1 MTDIVFLDTET
12 LGTDPDAPIWEFA
25 ALRRFED
32 GTVDRAEI
40 TIRHDPGD
48 WLETLPERFQQDY
61 LARYNHDDAT
71 TESAA
76 AAVIDV
82 FTRDTVAICC
92 NPLFDLDSKRLTN
105 LLQRN
110 GIEPGWH
117 YHPLD
122 ISSIA
127 IGYLAAWNAL
137 GGQPWKYDKLSASL
151 GVDPAEYRRHT
162 AMGDVEWTVAQW
174 DIVMGRRVGGVDAT
188 RNR

>member
-40 TIRHDPGD
+40 TIQHDPGG

-61 LARYNHDDAT
+61 LTRYNRDDAA
-71 TESAA
+71 TEPAA

-82 FTRDTVAICC
+82 FTRDSLTVIC
-92 NPLFDLDSKRLTN
+92 NPLFDLDSKRLAH

-122 ISSIA
+122 IFSIA
-127 IGYLAAWNAL
+127 IGYLSARGEL
-137 GGQPWKYDKLSASL
+137 GPRPWKSDLLSVAV

-162 AMGDVEWTVAQW
+162 AMGDVEWAAAQW
-174 DIVMGRRVGGVDAT
+174 DIVIGQGGAGVDAT